1 MKNILLLGIALA
13 LFSQADAQRFGNSN
27 RGHQHHRHNVV
38 IVKPRSP
45 IQLNVNVGFPVRYRR
60 NPIVV
65 YRPSTYYVP
74 NNYYQNQGCNHP
86 NNVNYANNA
95 SMMQQNQYQDLIL
108 QIRNSS
114 FESDKFS
121 IAKQAIRSNYM
132 SADQIGGIM
141 MEFSYESSKID
152 FAKFAY
158 AYCIDQQN
166 YYQVNSAFSYS
177 SSIQEMEKFLK

>member
-13 LFSQADAQRFGNSN
+13 VFSQADAQRFGNSN

-60 NPIVV
+60 NPVVV

-95 SMMQQNQYQDLIL
+95 SMMQQNQLLLLKKPDALLYKLY
-108 QIRNSS
+108 R
-114 FESDKFS
+114 
-121 IAKQAIRSNYM
+121 
-132 SADQIGGIM
+132 
-141 MEFSYESSKID
+141 
-152 FAKFAY
+152 
-158 AYCIDQQN
+158 
-166 YYQVNSAFSYS
+166 YYY
-177 SSIQEMEKFLK
+177 